1 MEDVLIKVAAFAAI
15 IAAGYFARRS
25 GMLGAQPETT
35 IPKIVF
41 NFTLPCAIIHAFG
54 AADFTPDLLLLVPLG
69 FVCAIVPFF
78 VTVLLTRTTEQRDR
92 VFYLLNSCGFNI
104 GCFALPFVQSL
115 FSPTMAVATCLFDAG
130 NAIMMTGGSYALTGL
145 IAGGKKIDHPVRFVL
160 RRLLSSVP
168 FDAYMVLIV
177 LAVLEI
183 HLPDEVV
190 KFTEPIANANSFL
203 ALFMLGLMI
212 RFTADRK
219 QIREIAQLAG
229 IRIVAAAVFTAL
241 EFAFL
246 PFGFTSKVVI
256 AILLW
261 APSSALGPVFTLR
274 SGGDFGLAGL
284 ASGFT
289 IILGVCAATTISI
302 VSGVAG
308 V

>member
-1 MEDVLIKVAAFAAI
+1 
-15 IAAGYFARRS
+15 
-25 GMLGAQPETT
+25 
-35 IPKIVF
+35 
-41 NFTLPCAIIHAFG
+41 
-54 AADFTPDLLLLVPLG
+54 
-69 FVCAIVPFF
+69 
-78 VTVLLTRTTEQRDR
+78 
-92 VFYLLNSCGFNI
+92 
-104 GCFALPFVQSL
+104 
-115 FSPTMAVATCLFDAG
+115 MAVATCLFDAG

-145 IAGGKKIDHPVRFVL
+145 IAGGKKIDRPVRFVL

-168 FDAYMVLIV
+168 FDAYMILIV

-190 KFTEPIANANSFL
+190 KFTEPIANANSVL

-219 QIREIAQLAG
+219 QIREIAQLAS

-246 PFGFTSKVVI
+246 PFDFTSKVVI